1 VEIERFE
8 QTRSRFT
15 KNLTPPGVLDSPA
28 APADA
33 ITMRSMT
40 MAEPAEKLSADD
52 LLPIAKKL
60 PRGEQLRLAR
70 RLLEP
75 ETGTADDLLA
85 KRRAGIGR
93 YAGRGWIA
101 EDFDAPLPPDIQK
114 CFDGEDETL

>member
-1 VEIERFE
+1 
-8 QTRSRFT
+8 
-15 KNLTPPGVLDSPA
+15 
-28 APADA
+28 
-33 ITMRSMT
+33 

-60 PRGEQLRLAR
+60 PRGEQLRLAH

-75 ETGTADDLLA
+75 ETGTAEELLV

-101 EDFDAPLPPDIQK
+101 EDFDDPLPA
-114 CFDGEDETL
+114 